1 VGFALET
8 DNEQSNALNKMERK
22 NLDMVVMNSLR
33 TPGAG
38 FATDTNKI
46 TIFTRDCKSIPYQLK
61 SKQEVANDILD
72 AVIDSIG

>member
-1 VGFALET
+1 
-8 DNEQSNALNKMERK
+8 
-22 NLDMVVMNSLR
+22 MVVMNSLR

-38 FATDTNKI
+38 FATDTNEI
-46 TIFTRDCKSIPYQLK
+46 TIFTRDGKSIPYQLK